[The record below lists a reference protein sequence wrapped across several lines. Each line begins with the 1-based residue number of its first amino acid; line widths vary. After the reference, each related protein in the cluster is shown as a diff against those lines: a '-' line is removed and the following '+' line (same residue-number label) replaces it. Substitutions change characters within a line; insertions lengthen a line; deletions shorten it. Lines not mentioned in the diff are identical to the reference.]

1 MFTKILF
8 PTDFSV
14 HAQKVKTEILKMKD
28 CGIKELVLL
37 HVVDKKLFGYS
48 PISNE
53 LTIDDMFIDGDITN
67 SAEIKL
73 KEWAKDLDSTDIKIK
88 YDIVKGN
95 PFDEIIEYSQKENC
109 TLIIMGSKGL
119 TEAEEL
125 LIGSVAEKVARKS
138 KIPVM
143 IIK

>member
-1 MFTKILF
+1 MFTRILF

-14 HAQKVKTEILKMKD
+14 HARKVKKEIIKMKD
-28 CGIKELVLL
+28 CGIKEIVLL
-37 HVVDKKLFGYS
+37 HVINKKLLSYS
-48 PISNE
+48 PISHE
-53 LTIDDMFIDGDITN
+53 LTINDMFIDGDITKN
-67 SAEIKL
+67 AELKL
-73 KEWAKDLDSTDIKIK
+73 KDWAKDLDNTDITIK

-125 LIGSVAEKVARKS
+125 LIGSTAEKVARKS

>member
-1 MFTKILF
+1 MFTRILF

-14 HAQKVKTEILKMKD
+14 HAKKVKTKILKMKD

-37 HVVDKKLFGYS
+37 HVVNKKLFGYS
-48 PISNE
+48 PISQE
-53 LTIDDMFIDGDITN
+53 LTINDMFIDGDITK
-67 SAEIKL
+67 SAELKL
-73 KEWAKDLDSTDIKIK
+73 KGWGKDLESTDITIK
-88 YDIVKGN
+88 YDVVKGN
-95 PFDEIIEYSQKENC
+95 PFDEIIEYSLKENC

-125 LIGSVAEKVARKS
+125 LIGSTAEKVARKS
-138 KIPVM
+138 KIPVK

>member
-8 PTDFSV
+8 PTDFSA

>member
-8 PTDFSV
+8 PTDFSA

-73 KEWAKDLDSTDIKIK
+73 KEWTKDLDSTDIKIK
-88 YDIVKGN
+88 YDTVKGN